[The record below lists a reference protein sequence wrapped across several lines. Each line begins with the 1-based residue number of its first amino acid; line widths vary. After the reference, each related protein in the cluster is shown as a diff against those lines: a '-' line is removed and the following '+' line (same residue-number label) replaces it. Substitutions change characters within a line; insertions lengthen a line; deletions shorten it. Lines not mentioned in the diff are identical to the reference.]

1 MMCIKYPIE
10 ANGKDPM
17 KGKNLTST
25 QKKIIVIIIA
35 VVVIAGIGAYGY
47 VQTHKSAKSDLT
59 AVTLSEVAHSIFY
72 APQYVAI
79 EMDYF
84 EDEGIDLTL
93 VNGAGADKVMTA
105 LISGDADIGFMGS
118 EASIFAYAQ
127 GSNDPAINFA
137 QLTQRAGNFLVSRE
151 PVTDFQWSDLE
162 GMDVLG
168 GRESGMPEM
177 VFEYILKQHGVDPDD
192 INIDKTID
200 FGLTA
205 AAFKNGQASYTVEF
219 EPFATL
225 LEQENAG
232 YVVASLGVDSGY
244 VPYTAYSVK
253 QSYLKDHE
261 EVIQGFTN
269 AIQKGLDYV
278 NSHSAEDI
286 AHIIAPQFTDTDEDT
301 IAAIVSRYLE
311 QDTWKEDTVFSEE
324 SFDLLQSIIME
335 AGQLDEKVPYD
346 ELVITDYA
354 EKAAAH

>member
-1 MMCIKYPIE
+1 
-10 ANGKDPM
+10 M
-17 KGKNLTST
+17 KGKKLTST
-25 QKKIIVIIIA
+25 QKKIIGIII
-35 VVVIAGIGAYGY
+35 VVVIIACCGIYGY
-47 VQTHKSAKSDLT
+47 MCSHKNAENNLT
-59 AVTLSEVAHSIFY
+59 KVTLNEVAHSIFY

-79 EMDYF
+79 EMGYF
-84 EDEGIDLTL
+84 KDEGIDLEL

-118 EASIFAYAQ
+118 EASIFAYAE

-151 PVTDFQWSDLE
+151 PVTGFQWSDLT
-162 GMDVLG
+162 GADVLG

-177 VFEYILKQHGVDPDD
+177 VFEYILKQNGIDPKEV
-192 INIDKTID
+192 NIDTSIS

-205 AAFKNGQASYTVEF
+205 AAFKNGQGTYTVEF

-244 VPYTAYSVK
+244 VPYTAYCVK
-253 QSYLKDHE
+253 QSYLKGHE
-261 EVIQGFTN
+261 DIIQGFTN

-286 AHIIAPQFTDTDEDT
+286 AHIIAPQFTDTDEAT
-301 IAAIVSRYLE
+301 IATIVGRYLE

-324 SFDLLQSIIME
+324 SFDLLQNIIME
-335 AGQLDEKVPYD
+335 AGQLTEKVPYD

-354 EKAAAH
+354 EKAAKN